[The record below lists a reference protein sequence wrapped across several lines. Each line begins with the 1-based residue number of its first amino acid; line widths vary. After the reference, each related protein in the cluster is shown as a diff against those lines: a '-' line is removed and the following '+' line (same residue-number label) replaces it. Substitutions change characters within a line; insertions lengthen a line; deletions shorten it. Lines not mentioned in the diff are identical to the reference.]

1 MNIPSVCTS
10 TRFFVAGLLT
20 ALVIA
25 ACSPQQGTE
34 NPFWHG
40 GNESLEVQQIF
51 DDERLPN
58 IVVTTEGTVLATYGR
73 WNYKVRR
80 SEDGGVTWAPEIL
93 VGTGDNWLHGGGVTV
108 DENSGDILT
117 FLHHGDH
124 TGNDSLHVYRS
135 TDDGKTWQR
144 QEAVFHP
151 DENGNTLTGHMSETG
166 ITLQHGPNAGRLLR
180 PARWFGSGNKPEYHH
195 EHYNSALYSDD
206 GGRTWHASA
215 PFPARGTGEGA
226 VAELSDGR
234 IYYNSRRHWAPEG
247 ENPLMRHIAWS
258 YDGGETWEDLEVSD
272 ELPDGPQ
279 HHRYGLMGGLV
290 RLPVEGHDIL
300 LFSNV
305 DVPVDE
311 KVDWDERTKRR
322 ERGTIWVSF
331 DGGET
336 WPVKRLIEEDYFAYS
351 SLAAGREDTPSEG
364 WIYLLYET
372 GGRSAPANVARFNLD
387 WVTQGRDW
395 KEFLPG

>member
-1 MNIPSVCTS
+1 MNVNTTCKS
-10 TRFFVAGLLT
+10 TRLFAIGFLT

-80 SEDGGVTWAPEIL
+80 SEDGGVTWGPEIL
-93 VGTGDNWLHGGGVTV
+93 VGTGDNWLHGGRVTV

-135 TDDGKTWQR
+135 TDDGRTWQR

-166 ITLQHGPNAGRLLR
+166 ITLQHGPNTGRLLR
-180 PARWFGSGNKPEYHH
+180 PARWFGSGNKPKYHH

-322 ERGTIWVSF
+322 KRGTIWVSF

-336 WPVKRLIEEDYFAYS
+336 WPVKRLIEEGYFAYS
-351 SLAAGREDTPSEG
+351 SLAAGREGTPSEG

-387 WVTQGRDW
+387 WVTEGRDW